1 MSVRTGRAGLLWLG
15 VCGTVLTG
23 CQTGGQHDSS
33 DGEQHMGN
41 PTQVGAMERR
51 RIDEAITDYLTR
63 TKSWRPAE
71 YRIEHKRLS
80 DDGTEAIV
88 WAVFLQGEINPVP
101 GGGCGSS
108 GDCSLRPGPQD
119 AQGCKGTRISIG

>member
-1 MSVRTGRAGLLWLG
+1 
-15 VCGTVLTG
+15 
-23 CQTGGQHDSS
+23 
-33 DGEQHMGN
+33 MGN

-80 DDGTEAIV
+80 DDGTQAIV

-101 GGGCGSS
+101 GGGQ
-108 GDCSLRPGPQD
+108 SLELHVDR
-119 AQGCKGTRISIG
+119 KTRKVVKELGFQ